1 MTDIPFLS
9 AVQLKAKLD
18 NRSLGCLELC
28 DLYIDR
34 IESLD
39 QETNAVIV
47 RDFDR
52 ARAAAKEAD
61 NVADDKRG
69 PAHGL
74 PLTIKE
80 SFNIAGLPT
89 TWGLPPFKDM
99 SVVEDAVVVKKYKEA
114 GGIFLGKTNVPVNLG
129 DFQSYN
135 PIYGTTNNPWDL
147 TRTPGGS
154 SGGAAVAMSAAY
166 STLETGSDIGGSIR
180 NPAHYCG
187 VYGHKPTWGIVPPQG
202 HSLPGVL
209 AAPDIAVCGP
219 LARSAEDLKLA
230 MEIISGP
237 EILNSGGWKL
247 NLPTPQR
254 RSLKEFK
261 VAVWSND
268 ALSPVDDVMEARVL
282 SVAKVLEKQG
292 TTVSYTARPDIDMGR
307 AHRTYMGLM
316 HSIMGAGSDPKTY
329 KASQEYAASLDPN
342 DLSDMA
348 VMTRAMVLSHR
359 EWLRINNFREKMRYA
374 WDAFFQKWDII
385 LCPQMA
391 TTAFQH
397 DHNNMSK
404 RTIHVNGEKQPYFQQ
419 VYWSG
424 FAIASYLPST
434 VFPTGSTEDGLP
446 IGLQAIS
453 GAYKDY
459 TSIEFARLMAKEL
472 GGYTIPRRYL

>member
-9 AVQLKAKLD
+9 AVQLKRKLD
-18 NRSLGCLELC
+18 NKLIGCLELC

-34 IESLD
+34 ITELD
-39 QETNAVIV
+39 DETNAVVV

-52 ARAAAKEAD
+52 ARLAAKEAD
-61 NVADDKRG
+61 NTAVDQRG
-69 PAHGL
+69 PVHGL

-80 SFNIAGLPT
+80 AFNVAGLPT

-99 SVVEDAVVVKKYKEA
+99 LVAEDATVVKKYKEA
-114 GGIFLGKTNVPVNLG
+114 GAIFLGKTNVPVNLG

-147 TRTPGGS
+147 KRTPGGS
-154 SGGAAVAMSAAY
+154 SGGAAVAMAAGYSA
-166 STLETGSDIGGSIR
+166 LETGSDIGGSIR

-187 VYGHKPTWGIVPPQG
+187 VYGHKPTWGVVPPQG
-202 HSLPGVL
+202 HALPRVL

-230 MEIISGP
+230 MEVISGP
-237 EILNSGGWKL
+237 EVLNAEGWKL
-247 NLPTPQR
+247 DLPAPR
-254 RSLKEFK
+254 KKSLKEFK
-261 VAVWSND
+261 VVVWSND
-268 ALSPVDDVMEARVL
+268 AMSPVDDAIESRVL
-282 SVAKVLEKQG
+282 SLAKLLEQKG
-292 TTVSYTARPDIDMGR
+292 AMVSYTARPAIDLGR

-316 HSIMGAGSDPKTY
+316 HSIMGAGADPKTY
-329 KASQEYAASLDPN
+329 KASKAYAASLDPK

-374 WDAFFQKWDII
+374 CNAFFNEWDII

-391 TTAFQH
+391 TTAFEH
-397 DHNNMSK
+397 DHINMSQ
-404 RTIHVNGEKQPYFQQ
+404 RMIQVNGEKQPYFQQ

-434 VFPTGSTEDGLP
+434 VFPTGPAADGLP
-446 IGLQAIS
+446 IGLQAIA
-453 GAYKDY
+453 GAYQDY
-459 TSIEFARLMAKEL
+459 TSIEFARLVAEEI
-472 GGYTIPRRYL
+472 GGYTIPNRYL